1 MCILSEKYADD
12 SRLRFEDVLSTVAYT
27 SITDTEASES
37 CPAAHPRNVHGLV
50 PNRILS
56 RKKALYYM

>member
-1 MCILSEKYADD
+1 MCVLLQKYADE
-12 SRLRFEDVLSTVAYT
+12 SCLRFEDVLSTVAYT

-37 CPAAHPRNVHGLV
+37 GPATHTCNVHGLV
-50 PNRILS
+50 PDRILP

>member
-1 MCILSEKYADD
+1 MCVLSQKYADE
-12 SRLRFEDVLSTVAYT
+12 SSVRFEDVLSTVAYT

-37 CPAAHPRNVHGLV
+37 CFATHTCNVHGLV
-50 PNRILS
+50 PDRILS